1 MPTQPHNRPHD
12 RSAAPLRPLWQQL
25 RGPVPA
31 PVSVHC
37 GARPA
42 SVCAGS
48 FGLPRDYGMGGAAD
62 ARVPPVLPPA
72 QEDREA
78 EGASPSSDGCDGA
91 PDHCAGAGTA
101 AGLADA
107 GADVRCVAEAW
118 EQLLEKLR
126 SGAGPAVEPAA
137 DAEAL
142 VGPKPADRVLRA
154 QGNGE
159 GDAEAQGVINGVF
172 MRHMW
177 VINTMDWIDV
187 EHVLRKMLRCE
198 SSECFAFHTT
208 GYAFFRSCATMHL
221 AAPSDYLRG
230 GEAYRFPGTEVTVEI
245 LRAHPEG
252 VLEVG
257 CYFEYV
263 PV

>member
-1 MPTQPHNRPHD
+1 
-12 RSAAPLRPLWQQL
+12 
-25 RGPVPA
+25 
-31 PVSVHC
+31 
-37 GARPA
+37 
-42 SVCAGS
+42 
-48 FGLPRDYGMGGAAD
+48 MGGASD
-62 ARVPPVLPPA
+62 PRVPPVLPPA
-72 QEDREA
+72 QEDRKA
-78 EGASPSSDGCDGA
+78 EGAAPAPDGCDGA
-91 PDHCAGAGTA
+91 PDHCAGAGAA
-101 AGLADA
+101 AGLADP
-107 GADVRCVAEAW
+107 GADVRGVAEAW

-126 SGAGPAVEPAA
+126 GGAGPAVGAAA
-137 DAEAL
+137 DAEAV
-142 VGPKPADRVLRA
+142 VGPQPSDRVLCA
-154 QGNGE
+154 QGHSAC
-159 GDAEAQGVINGVF
+159 DAEAQGVNNGVF
-172 MRHMW
+172 MKHLW

-208 GYAFFRSCATMHL
+208 GYAFFRSCATMHVV
-221 AAPSDYLRG
+221 APSDYLRG